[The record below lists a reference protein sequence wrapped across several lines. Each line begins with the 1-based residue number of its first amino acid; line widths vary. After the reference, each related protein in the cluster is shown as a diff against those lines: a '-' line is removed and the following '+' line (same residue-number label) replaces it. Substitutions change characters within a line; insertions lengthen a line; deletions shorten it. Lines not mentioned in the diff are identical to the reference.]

1 MNVNGMRTHLIS
13 CVGLGTERIR
23 TASERAIAVTYDM
36 HMALRHE
43 HGGALL
49 SEMTGI
55 GQTHNMW

>member
-1 MNVNGMRTHLIS
+1 MNNREMRTHLIS
-13 CVGLGTERIR
+13 CVGLSTERIR

-55 GQTHNMW
+55 N